1 MAIILK
7 TTEDKTKLV
16 NAYSS
21 ATSMKEYVES
31 HPDQDIMISDLFVFD
46 KGEVELTVMI
56 LETGEIL
63 GTNSQNI
70 KNAVK
75 FLYDMG
81 IDNLPVKAR
90 LVLNRSKNNREYLD
104 IIF

>member
-31 HPDQDIMISDLFVFD
+31 NPDQEIMISDLFVFD
-46 KGEVELTVMI
+46 KGDEELTVMI

-75 FLYDMG
+75 FLYDIG
-81 IDNLPVKAR
+81 IDDLPIKAK
-90 LVLNRSKNNREYLD
+90 LVLNKSKNNRDYLD
-104 IIF
+104 ITF